1 MKLKNE
7 NTDTEF
13 VKRESDAHVSQNTVI
28 ATCQLTNSPTGPPQ
42 MTWKQL
48 LGLVR
53 CRMFDRPCRAR
64 TSRSTV
70 DAFKIFEYARIVTF
84 SECTTPTA
92 SSYLKHLWSFCRSA
106 WLRRRFAR
114 LIGGQT
120 CSPLLWL
127 VSLIPWR
134 RNFPNS
140 NHRQLISLFL
150 LSFFLNKKKN

>member
-42 MTWKQL
+42 MMWKQL

-53 CRMFDRPCRAR
+53 CPMFDWPCRAR

-70 DAFKIFEYARIVTF
+70 DAFKSFEYARIVTF

-92 SSYLKHLWSFCRSA
+92 SSYLKHLWISDPFVVPLDCGADLLVSSA
-106 WLRRRFAR
+106 VKLAR
-114 LIGGQT
+114 LSFDSSVSSPGGGIFQI
-120 CSPLLWL
+120 
-127 VSLIPWR
+127 LITD
-134 RNFPNS
+134 NS
-140 NHRQLISLFL
+140 FLYFYYLF
-150 LSFFLNKKKN
+150 FF